1 VRYFLLS
8 EVPFGNDGDYS
19 DVAMLACANGFL
31 ANALGNL
38 QMRVRLGPL
47 PPPSQPFAASTDGS
61 SPFFFCNPPLETLP
75 MQPNSYNPDPK
86 LVCCFPA
93 RS

>member
-1 VRYFLLS
+1 LLS

-47 PPPSQPFAASTDGS
+47 PPPLSTLRGQHRR
-61 SPFFFCNPPLETLP
+61 L
-75 MQPNSYNPDPK
+75 
-86 LVCCFPA
+86 
-93 RS
+93 